1 MRSMNAEDSV
11 MDIRKLWSKAI
22 RSLEGLQMLMNP
34 LDSINKENQTS
45 QLHPLGPDQAR
56 SARLMTLL
64 AELYLRQTD
73 ARATF
78 DPSPLDHLLIH
89 TRLH

>member
-22 RSLEGLQMLMNP
+22 RCLAGLQTLMNP
-34 LDSINKENQTS
+34 LDGINTENQTS
-45 QLHPLGPDQAR
+45 QLHLLCTADGPDQAW

-64 AELYLRQTD
+64 AELYLR
-73 ARATF
+73 
-78 DPSPLDHLLIH
+78 
-89 TRLH
+89 